1 MSKEKFERSK
11 PHANIGDIVKTVE
24 HGKSTT
30 VAAFQHAHVSYEKY
44 EQMVLQKLIDE
55 YGEEEGKRRFE
66 ILKQEAIEDQKAIQ
80 SIGSTFEEKED
91 GVKFSRGR

>member
-11 PHANIGDIVKTVE
+11 PHVNIGDIKTVD

-30 VAAFQHAHVSYEKY
+30 ASAFQHAQQSYEKY
-44 EQMVLQKLIDE
+44 AQMVLQDLINE

-66 ILKQEAIEDQKAIQ
+66 ILKQEAIERYNAFQNID
-80 SIGSTFEEKED
+80 STPEEKED
-91 GVKFSRGR
+91 GVNFSRGR